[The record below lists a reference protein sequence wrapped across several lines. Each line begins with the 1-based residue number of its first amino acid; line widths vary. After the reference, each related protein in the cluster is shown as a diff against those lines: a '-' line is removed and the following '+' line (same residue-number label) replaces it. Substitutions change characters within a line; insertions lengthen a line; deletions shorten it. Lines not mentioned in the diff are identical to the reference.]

1 MTHSLEI
8 EVPDKKV
15 LDDLINLV
23 GQENASIEKVE
34 WKSKYNSY
42 VVYDYEPFCSDGF
55 GIHVNIVSS
64 DKNTLEFIK
73 YLYDK
78 KQKELELIKTC
89 YELSTKN
96 KLKK

>member
-8 EVPDKKV
+8 EVPDKKT
-15 LDDLINLV
+15 LEDLINIV
-23 GQENASIEKVE
+23 GQENATVESVE

-55 GIHVNIVSS
+55 GIHAKIVSR

-73 YLYDK
+73 YLYEK

-96 KLKK
+96 KSKK